1 MELNRK
7 IPNLRPRVLQ
17 APTPP
22 PLSVSKFGPWKLWVF
37 DILSVLLAAAI
48 GYGSVLYF
56 SGGANFTLFAT
67 VAALFLITGFFSF
80 LLTRERRR
88 QGIVALLQILAF
100 LGFFYTVRIP
110 VLLSA
115 FGILVVFYFL
125 AQYGARSI
133 SENNLKFKL
142 GPVARAYMKKIF
154 IGFALAAIVLYLPQ
168 WNSGNVF
175 VPQPQ
180 FQKWYDGFAA
190 VSQRF
195 YTGLD
200 LGASVGT
207 FAESIVRTQLANN
220 IQFRE
225 LPASEQNQLVQKGV
239 KEIIANMSKNLGFTL
254 TPEMP
259 LAESFY
265 RYLLNLFTN
274 FKKQFGD
281 SFLAAWAVA
290 LFVIVWSVGTLLMWA
305 VVIAT
310 YIFFEIFSAFNVVY
324 ISGESRTKEII
335 ELS

>member
-1 MELNRK
+1 M
-7 IPNLRPRVLQ
+7 
-17 APTPP
+17 
-22 PLSVSKFGPWKLWVF
+22 F
-37 DILSVLLAAAI
+37 DILAVLLAAAI

-56 SGGANFTLFAT
+56 SGGANFTLFAI
-67 VAALFLITGFFSF
+67 VAALFLIASFFSF
-80 LLTRERRR
+80 LLSRERKR

-100 LGFFYTVRIP
+100 LGFFYTVRMP

-133 SENNLKFKL
+133 SENSLKFKL

-168 WNSGNVF
+168 WNSGNIF

-200 LGASVGT
+200 FTASAGT
-207 FAESIVRTQLANN
+207 FAESIVRAQLANN
-220 IQFRE
+220 SQFRE
-225 LPASEQNQLVQKGV
+225 LPASEQNQIVQKGV
-239 KEIIANMSKNLGFTL
+239 KELMANMSKNLGFAL

-310 YIFFEIFSAFNVVY
+310 YLFFEIFSAFNVVY
-324 ISGESRTKEII
+324 ISGESRTKEIVQI
-335 ELS
+335 S